1 MESSSSIVGVGGVL
15 PKVKVNSVFVYGSLL
30 ADEVVRVL
38 LKRVPLSSPATLPNF
53 HRFSIKGRIYPAI
66 KPVENKKVN
75 GRVLLGITDPELEIL
90 DTFEDVEY
98 ERCIVDVTLID
109 RYEKLDAYA
118 YVWVDKNDPNLYG
131 DWHFEEWRQTHM
143 NDFLNMTV
151 GFVEELEGPDSK
163 TRVASYES
171 FFNNEDRPPMF

>member
-1 MESSSSIVGVGGVL
+1 M
-15 PKVKVNSVFVYGSLL
+15 
-30 ADEVVRVL
+30 ADEVVRLL

-53 HRFSIKGRIYPAI
+53 HRFRIKGRIYPAI
-66 KPVENKKVN
+66 KPLENNNVT
-75 GRVLLGITDPELEIL
+75 GRVLLDITDPELEVL
-90 DTFEDVEY
+90 DIFEDVEY
-98 ERCIVDVTLID
+98 ERRLVDVTLIDNVISISTPFPHCEKYNWKFLPCLSLQD

-131 DWHFEEWRQTHM
+131 DWDFEEWRRTHM

-163 TRVASYES
+163 TRVATYES
-171 FFNNEDRPPMF
+171 FFNNGDKPPMS